1 MLIIRS
7 LSLFL
12 SSRRAVF
19 FLMEVWVMD
28 TSLSATC
35 KRKINQ
41 VIKLHRENITLI
53 FALISSNTCHKLT
66 RSCSLGPKLFS
77 NEWYSSQRDYTVL
90 HAVVKTCRYRFRN
103 VVVKEQQEETEQT
116 CCMILISWW
125 ITQQTAKIH
134 MLTFVYEYIFDQT
147 NEASLWYA
155 RTMLMTHFFLNPFAP
170 LYYIQDH

>member
-7 LSLFL
+7 LLLFL

-35 KRKINQ
+35 KRKINW

-53 FALISSNTCHKLT
+53 FALISSYTCHKLT

-90 HAVVKTCRYRFRN
+90 HSVVKTCRYRFRN
-103 VVVKEQQEETEQT
+103 VVIKEQQEKTEKT

-125 ITQQTAKIH
+125 ITQQMAKIH
-134 MLTFVYEYIFDQT
+134 MLCLLIHLFKPMKHLCDMRGQCWWHIFLKSICT
-147 NEASLWYA
+147 LILYSGP
-155 RTMLMTHFFLNPFAP
+155 LN
-170 LYYIQDH
+170 